1 MPDGALAGRGLQPR
15 PGCFNDRGQKKKSSF
30 CSHRIGKSDGSD
42 LAIRAERGRFT
53 EWGTIYR
60 MGGTMDTDAKKSDKM
75 FKAIIIFSII
85 ATATIGGLWFWWKQR
100 PEPVIESLPEKE
112 AAPIAEKVPEKVEE
126 SETPQPVMD
135 YGKMEKDVEFKALME
150 KRKEEYGVDKGVDMV
165 VTPDESIKIADS
177 TIPMQEI
184 LDKIR
189 LKEDGLIEK
198 DIMTGRRATPK
209 MDERVDSG
217 NLKER
222 GQASGKDTFENDFA
236 DEKSKSIYGI
246 YVVQTGDNIWNIHF
260 EFLRDYFMK
269 KGVTLASVSDEP
281 NILGR
286 SSGVG
291 KLLKFSE
298 KMVYIY
304 NIKERKLDVD
314 LNQIHPLSKIVVLNL
329 GQAFS
334 LLDQIDY
341 KNVNHIEFDGETLW
355 IPAEQ

>member
-1 MPDGALAGRGLQPR
+1 MLPDWGVCNPVRDVSMTGGR
-15 PGCFNDRGQKKKSSF
+15 KKN
-30 CSHRIGKSDGSD
+30 
-42 LAIRAERGRFT
+42 LAIRA

-60 MGGTMDTDAKKSDKM
+60 MEGTMDTDAKKSDKM

-112 AAPIAEKVPEKVEE
+112 AVPPIAEKVPEKVEE

>member
-1 MPDGALAGRGLQPR
+1 MRTKFFVSLVVLLLILSLV
-15 PGCFNDRGQKKKSSF
+15 GCF
-30 CSHRIGKSDGSD
+30 IGKSNIQPRYQHRYLPKQFGNIYLGMPFAEFEKAKD
-42 LAIRAERGRFT
+42 L
-53 EWGTIYR
+53 
-60 MGGTMDTDAKKSDKM
+60 
-75 FKAIIIFSII
+75 
-85 ATATIGGLWFWWKQR
+85 
-100 PEPVIESLPEKE
+100 
-112 AAPIAEKVPEKVEE
+112 
-126 SETPQPVMD
+126 
-135 YGKMEKDVEFKALME
+135 GKMEKDVEFKALME

-269 KGVTLASVSDEP
+269 KGVTLALVSDEP

-355 IPAEQ
+355 IPAEQE